1 MCNIAVVMLK
11 KGYQRTIASPVNAL
25 QNRRTQSCRAEPPYA
40 ELCAELRAKLRAEPP
55 YAELRAKLRA
65 KLRADPPYAIQSTHL
80 PFSGAFYQISW
91 RRIE

>member
-1 MCNIAVVMLK
+1 M
-11 KGYQRTIASPVNAL
+11 
-25 QNRRTQSCRAEPPYA
+25 QSLRVQSLRAKPPYA

-55 YAELRAKLRA
+55 YAELRAKLRAEPLYAELRAKLRA